1 MSKFLKTVYG
11 ANRASEYFA
20 PWANLITKTDLKLG
34 DLVGID
40 TDGKLIKANQTVP
53 PVGVVT
59 WDNVMDI
66 DKGFVFSGERDEE
79 AKLKAGSALDL
90 YKQFL
95 VSGCEVEGDLKIG
108 APVYL
113 TGEANSEKLTVN
125 KPATGYLVGVVE
137 RVTDKLVRF
146 DLTLAVI
153 AVAP

>member
-40 TDGKLIKANQTVP
+40 SDGKLIKANQTVQ

-59 WDNVMDI
+59 CDNVMDI
-66 DKGFVFSGERDEE
+66 NKGFVYTGERDEI
-79 AKLKAGSALDL
+79 AKLKAGSSMDL

-95 VSGCEVEGDLKIG
+95 ISGCEVEGDLKIG

-113 TGEANSEKLTVN
+113 TGEANSEKLTVE
-125 KPATGYLVGVVE
+125 KPSTGYLVGVIE

-146 DLTLAVI
+146 DLTLSVLP
-153 AVAP
+153 VAP